1 MKVSHIIGIVLFFFM
16 AGMVSCKETVK
27 QSFKEPS
34 ALKVKKNVFIND
46 SGKIVRLCGVSFSD
60 PDKLKKEN
68 QWNLRYFEEA
78 RRWGCNVIRLPI
90 HPYTWRYRGIEDYLK
105 ILDQGVEWAR
115 QTNMYVI
122 IDWHAIG
129 NLPENVYPHFNYA
142 TNWAETINFWKIIAE
157 HYKGNSTVAFYE
169 LFNEPCDQGK
179 PLSWDA
185 WQPLMEQLIDSINM
199 IDDQKVYLVAG
210 MNWAYLL
217 DEVVQKPV
225 DRNNV
230 AYVTHPYPQ
239 KVDAPWEDKWERN
252 WGHVADHYPV
262 VATEMGYV
270 VKGQRGEHIPCIGDE
285 KYGEA
290 IINYL
295 DKKGISYTVWCF
307 DPSWAPALLDD
318 FDFNLTRQGE
328 FFKRKLQM
336 K

>member
-90 HPYTWRYRGIEDYLK
+90 HPYTWRYRGVEDYLK

-210 MNWAYLL
+210 MN
-217 DEVVQKPV
+217 
-225 DRNNV
+225 
-230 AYVTHPYPQ
+230 
-239 KVDAPWEDKWERN
+239 
-252 WGHVADHYPV
+252 
-262 VATEMGYV
+262 
-270 VKGQRGEHIPCIGDE
+270 
-285 KYGEA
+285 
-290 IINYL
+290 
-295 DKKGISYTVWCF
+295 
-307 DPSWAPALLDD
+307 
-318 FDFNLTRQGE
+318 
-328 FFKRKLQM
+328 
-336 K
+336 